1 MAVDLVDGLEALEL
15 QLQNIKRHGSGCCC
29 CHCLLQ
35 LYVLLI
41 EVHMV
46 TK

>member
-15 QLQNIKRHGSGCCC
+15 QLQSTKRHGSGCCC
-29 CHCLLQ
+29 RCLLQ